1 MRKIKVP
8 DSIKI
13 GGHKYK
19 IILDGSKKMVDEAIN
34 GEVNYRKQQ
43 IFINATR
50 PDSQRQEALLHEI
63 LHCADRTYG
72 EGNISETVL
81 CSLSEGLNQAFNELG
96 IELKWRDIKRS
107 K

>member
-8 DSIKI
+8 DSIKV

-19 IILDGSKKMVDEAIN
+19 ITLDNGKRMVDEAIN

-43 IFINATR
+43 ISINATR
-50 PDSQRQEALLHEI
+50 PDSQKQEALLHEI

-72 EGNISETVL
+72 EGNISEAAL
-81 CSLSEGLNQAFNELG
+81 GSLSEGLNQAFDEMG
-96 IELKWRDIKRS
+96 IRFTWSDIKRS

>member
-1 MRKIKVP
+1 MSKIKVP

-19 IILDGSKKMVDEAIN
+19 IILDNGKRMVDEAIN

-50 PDSQRQEALLHEI
+50 PDSQKQEALIHEI

-72 EGNISETVL
+72 AGNISETTL
-81 CSLSEGLNQAFNELG
+81 GSLSEGLNQAFNELG
-96 IELKWRDIKRS
+96 IELKWQDIKRS